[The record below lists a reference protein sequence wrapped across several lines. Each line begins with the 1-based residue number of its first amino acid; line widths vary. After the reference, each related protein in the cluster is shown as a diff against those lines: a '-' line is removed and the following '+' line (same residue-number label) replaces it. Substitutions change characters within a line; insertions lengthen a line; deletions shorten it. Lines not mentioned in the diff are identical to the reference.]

1 MPTHPDAAGIAFAW
15 RPTQDDLEAFF
26 SDRLRNGHAY
36 AFSRRQIRAARSL
49 LLVGLLA
56 GATGAILLVADNALG
71 GMFLFFGVAATLLTL
86 RPALLP
92 TRTLHRRA
100 LPHFRTLDHTL
111 QLQPHDLRLDD
122 AGLHL
127 TTPLR
132 SATDAW
138 PAFREVR
145 LDTGRL
151 FLVRLDDQGY
161 AVPEAVLRDAGHDP
175 RDVLMFATQRI
186 ARARIR
192 PPHPAAPT
200 RGAA

>member
-1 MPTHPDAAGIAFAW
+1 QHQRTHQIARRQVHGAALPIEIHAHRPVRSDARGLHPALSQAVARTPRTPPLASAKPAARPGTLAPMPTHPDAAGIAFAW

-56 GATGAILLVADNALG
+56 GATGTLLLVADNALG

-100 LPHFRTLDHTL
+100 LPHF
-111 QLQPHDLRLDD
+111 
-122 AGLHL
+122 
-127 TTPLR
+127 
-132 SATDAW
+132 
-138 PAFREVR
+138 
-145 LDTGRL
+145 
-151 FLVRLDDQGY
+151 
-161 AVPEAVLRDAGHDP
+161 
-175 RDVLMFATQRI
+175 
-186 ARARIR
+186 
-192 PPHPAAPT
+192 
-200 RGAA
+200 